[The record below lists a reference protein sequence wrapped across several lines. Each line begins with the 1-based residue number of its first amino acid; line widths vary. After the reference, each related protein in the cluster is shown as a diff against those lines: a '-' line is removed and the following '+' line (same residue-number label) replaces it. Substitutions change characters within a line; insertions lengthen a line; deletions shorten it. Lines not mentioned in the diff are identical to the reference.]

1 MSERKFCYE
10 LSVAIG
16 LEEATII
23 AQFYFW
29 LENYSKHPTKYSRN
43 FQDGSWWVFNS
54 TRKWHSEQFAFMA
67 KSTFDTKMKK
77 LRDRG
82 YLVKSSTDYNLR
94 FRGKNS
100 TSWYTVDLA
109 KLHGDYPFTMKYY
122 PDLKIPNNASCTEN
136 QYSAVP
142 KINTECTENQYTEC
156 TENQYNN
163 TLNITLPENI
173 YKKFNLSDSD
183 NKLLGR
189 ISDIVNTEDS
199 EQKDKDKVIDFFG
212 RYLEEYHS
220 SRNTEHGSVSDR
232 TLRNA
237 VQNVIESKA
246 YEHTE
251 IIQGYFATQYRQ
263 GCDYRIGHFSNKKI
277 LQKRL
282 EAVSQPEQTENTI
295 LRNWRQS
302 LKYLRIDDIDD
313 FMYFYLPAKRNGLD
327 LRQLSD
333 SEYEAYIADE
343 SHSVKPD
350 YSNDGDFIFECQE
363 ELRQV
368 IYRRSAPDESLS
380 DELHTLPET
389 HVLHEYQDCEWN
401 YYGDE
406 EELPFNFE

>member
-136 QYSAVP
+136 QYSGVP

-189 ISDIVNTEDS
+189 ISDIVTEDS
-199 EQKDKDKVIDFFG
+199 EQKGKDKVIDFFG

-220 SRNTEHGSVSDR
+220 SRNTEHGFVSDR
-232 TLRNA
+232 TLRTA
-237 VQNVIESKA
+237 VQNVIDSKA

-251 IIQGYFATQYRQ
+251 IIKCYFDAEYRQ
-263 GCDYRIGHFSNKKI
+263 GCDYRIAHFTNNKI

-282 EAVSQPEQTENTI
+282 EAVSKPEQTEQKDSGTWRDS
-295 LRNWRQS
+295 LR
-302 LKYLRIDDIDD
+302 YLQRNDIDD
-313 FMYFYLPAKRNGLD
+313 LMRFYVPARKEGLD
-327 LRQLSD
+327 LRKLSD
-333 SEYEAYIADE
+333 TEYADYIRDDT
-343 SHSVKPD
+343 HGVRLD
-350 YSNDGDFIFECQE
+350 YSEDREFIGQC
-363 ELRQV
+363 L
-368 IYRRSAPDESLS
+368 
-380 DELHTLPET
+380 DELLQLIDKPETEDSIIDEPHIKPET
-389 HVLHEYQDCEWN
+389 HILPEVEDFEWLD
-401 YYGDE
+401 DE
-406 EELPFNFE
+406 PEEQLPF

>member
-136 QYSAVP
+136 QYSGVP

-189 ISDIVNTEDS
+189 LSDIINDS
-199 EQKDKDKVIDFFG
+199 EQIKDKVKVIDFFA
-212 RYLEEYHS
+212 RYLGEYHS
-220 SRNTEHGSVSDR
+220 SRNTEHGFVSDR
-232 TLRNA
+232 TLRTA
-237 VQNVIESKA
+237 VQNVIDSKA

-251 IIQGYFATQYRQ
+251 IIQGYFATEYRQ
-263 GCDYRIGHFSNKKI
+263 GCDYRVAHFTNKKI

-282 EAVSQPEQTENTI
+282 EAVSQPEQTEQKDSRTWRDS
-295 LRNWRQS
+295 LR
-302 LKYLRIDDIDD
+302 YLQRNDIDD
-313 FMYFYLPAKRNGLD
+313 LMRYYVPAKKEGLD
-327 LRQLSD
+327 LRKLSD
-333 SEYEAYIADE
+333 TEYADYIWDDT
-343 SHSVKPD
+343 HGVRLD
-350 YSNDGDFIFECQE
+350 YSEDREFIGQCLDELLQLIDKPVTEDSIIEEPHGNYETHILPEVEDDEWLDYGQE
-363 ELRQV
+363 EQ
-368 IYRRSAPDESLS
+368 
-380 DELHTLPET
+380 
-389 HVLHEYQDCEWN
+389 
-401 YYGDE
+401 
-406 EELPFNFE
+406 LPF